1 MSQNNCQ
8 CSRCR
13 NSNRDEEVRVHP
25 TRHEVRNSTSVK
37 TVKNIHPTEIKN
49 VHRTVIRNENYYPV
63 RESNVNE
70 TVVENY
76 DCGSDVNNSS
86 NCRRVGGSNN
96 GGNGN
101 NCGNHSNH
109 CQKENNS
116 CSRNNSCG
124 RKRPCCGNRNRNWF
138 F

>member
-1 MSQNNCQ
+1 MSRDNCQ

-13 NSNRDEEVRVHP
+13 NSNRDEDVRVHP
-25 TRHEVRNSTSVK
+25 TRHEVRHHNSVR

-49 VHRTVIRNENYYPV
+49 VHRTTVRNENYYPV

-76 DCGSDVNNSS
+76 DCGSDVNDSS

-96 GGNGN
+96 NGCGN
-101 NCGNHSNH
+101 NHHHSDH
-109 CQKENNS
+109 CKERSEKCS
-116 CSRNNSCG
+116 CK
-124 RKRPCCGNRNRNWF
+124 RKRSCCSGRNRNWF

>member
-1 MSQNNCQ
+1 MSRDNCQ

-13 NSNRDEEVRVHP
+13 NSNRDDVRVHP
-25 TRHEVRNSTSVK
+25 TRHEVRTTNSVK

-49 VHRTVIRNENYYPV
+49 VHRNIIRNENYYPV

-76 DCGSDVNNSS
+76 DCGSNVNDSS

-96 GGNGN
+96 GGGGHHHDSDH
-101 NCGNHSNH
+101 CGKRS
-109 CQKENNS
+109 ENRS
-116 CSRNNSCG
+116 CERKRSCG
-124 RKRPCCGNRNRNWF
+124 CGRNRNWF